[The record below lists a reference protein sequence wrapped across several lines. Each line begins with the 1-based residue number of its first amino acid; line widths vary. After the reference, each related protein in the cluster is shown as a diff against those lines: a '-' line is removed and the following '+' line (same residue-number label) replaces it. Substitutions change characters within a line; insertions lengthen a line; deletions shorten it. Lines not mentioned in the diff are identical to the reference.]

1 MLQTIDGHACRVLVG
16 QTCWHP
22 VGQASI
28 GWSGPCALLFALLSW
43 LLNPN
48 SDDPVG
54 LNQLVVGLLDAGQP
68 LKHVLKKKS
77 FLKYQRL
84 LLHN

>member
-16 QTCWHP
+16 QTCLHP
-22 VGQASI
+22 VGPESI

-54 LNQLVVGLLDAGQP
+54 LDQLVVGLLNAGQP
-68 LKHVLKKKS
+68 LKLVLKKKS
-77 FLKYQRL
+77 FLKYQ
-84 LLHN
+84 

>member
-1 MLQTIDGHACRVLVG
+1 MLQTIYGHACRVLVG
-16 QTCWHP
+16 QTCLHL

-68 LKHVLKKKS
+68 LKHVLKKEKL
-77 FLKYQRL
+77 FKVPATTIT
-84 LLHN
+84 